1 MKKYLILFFFF
12 AIGSSVAFCQPDK
25 NKARNHERI
34 EAMKVAMITKQL
46 ELTVE
51 ESQNFWPVYNEL
63 QAKEMELKK
72 SLRPE
77 KPMAELTEKE
87 AEMQLD
93 KHILRLEKEAAL
105 QKEYLLKMK
114 QVLPAKKLLKLHQ
127 VEGEFKKRLVTEMR
141 GRKAG
146 EPKERKAR

>member
-1 MKKYLILFFFF
+1 MNKYLFFTLFCL
-12 AIGSSVAFCQPDK
+12 IGSSVALAQPEK
-25 NKARNHERI
+25 NKERNHERI

-51 ESQNFWPVYNEL
+51 EAQNFWPLYNEL
-63 QAKEMELKK
+63 NARELELKK

-77 KPMAELTEKE
+77 KPLAELTEKE
-87 AEMQLD
+87 AEIQLD
-93 KHILRLEKEAAL
+93 RHIVRLDKEASL

-127 VEGEFKKRLVTEMR
+127 VEGEFKKRLMNEMR
-141 GRKAG
+141 GRKG
-146 EPKERKAR
+146 ELKMIKAN